1 MEREKEILNKIHEK
15 GKELDIP
22 SGLAPEWMQETL
34 KEHERKQYFRKGRLY
49 PALAAA
55 ASFCLIAGLLLHVAS
70 LGFLSANNYE
80 AELSILPQGELMNP
94 LNQQGKTAPSKSL
107 EEEKELLTFPEM
119 TYEEIY
125 ARLSENWQSE
135 QEILSYAA
143 RKDAAYDTAGLS
155 AVSESEQKQATTEAA
170 ADEAAFGQTNIQTA
184 GVDEADRIKNDGRY
198 LYQIAR
204 KQTKKEDGTPDGE
217 KQGIQILDTKDGLKE
232 TAFLEGFE
240 DLKEFYLWK
249 NFIITIEN
257 KTYDT
262 VDPAFAAKKEYA
274 EDLAVCGIEP
284 LRSYHEITIY
294 DITDKTSP
302 RKQKT
307 FTLRGTSESTRISEG
322 YFYGIS
328 SFTANPGEGEADY
341 DAYIPTID
349 GNKISADKIYCP
361 DYADGSSF
369 LVLVSIDLSNPTEFA
384 DTRAVLSGSG
394 TCYVSRKNIYVTHY
408 QSVYEE
414 EPHQEGTVLDS
425 TKLLRFSYL
434 KGRFY
439 AQAEGEIP
447 GRVDNSFSLDE
458 YQGDLR
464 IAATVQE
471 YGAKKITDDRTG
483 ELLGYDYGESKETNA
498 LYILGRALNIKG
510 KIEGLAE
517 GEHIKSA
524 RFLGDTGYI
533 VTFRQTDP
541 LFALDLSDPQ
551 NPKVLGELKISGFSE
566 YLHFYG
572 ENLLLGIGM
581 EVDEETGREEGMKL
595 SMFDITDPA
604 DPKEQSKLNLK
615 DYNYSEALWDHRA
628 VLIDT
633 AENLI
638 GFEADGSSR
647 GSFWK
652 DYLVYSYENGAF
664 TQKLKLKTQT
674 DSESWNRTRGTFIG
688 ETFYILRENG
698 TVSSYNRSTGALL
711 EELK

>member
-15 GKELDIP
+15 GNELDIP

-55 ASFCLIAGLLLHVAS
+55 ASFCLIAGILLHMAS
-70 LGFLSANNYE
+70 LGLSSSGDYQD
-80 AELSILPQGELMNP
+80 LSLLPQTEISSP
-94 LNQQGKTAPSKSL
+94 LGRQEAAALAESL
-107 EEEKELLTFPEM
+107 EEEQELLTLPEM

-125 ARLSENWQSE
+125 ARLSESWQAG
-135 QEILSYAA
+135 QEITNGAA
-143 RKDAAYDTAGLS
+143 RKEAAYDMASPS
-155 AVSESEQKQATTEAA
+155 ATPVFEQKMEASEDVA
-170 ADEAAFGQTNIQTA
+170 AESAFGRTNIQTD

-204 KQTKKEDGTPDGE
+204 KQEKQEDGAPDEE
-217 KQGIQILDTKDGLKE
+217 KQGIQILDTRDGLKE

-240 DLKEFYLWK
+240 NLEGFYLWEDL
-249 NFIITIEN
+249 IVTVEN
-257 KTYDT
+257 KRYDIPEP
-262 VDPAFAAKKEYA
+262 VAAAKKGA
-274 EDLAVCGIEP
+274 IEDLAFCGAEP
-284 LRSYHEITIY
+284 LRSYHEISIY
-294 DITDKTSP
+294 DITDKSSP

-307 FTLRGTSESTRISEG
+307 FTLQGACESSRISEG

-341 DAYIPTID
+341 DAYIPTLD
-349 GNKISADKIYCP
+349 GNKLSADKIYCP
-361 DYADGSSF
+361 DYAEGNSF
-369 LVLVSIDLSNPTEFA
+369 LVLVSIDMSNPTEFA

-394 TCYVSRKNIYVTHY
+394 TCYVSQKNIYMTHY
-408 QSVYEE
+408 QSVYEK
-414 EPHQEGTVLDS
+414 EPEQEGAIYDATR
-425 TKLLRFSYL
+425 LLRFSYL

-447 GRVDNSFSLDE
+447 GRVDSTFSLDE

-464 IAATVQE
+464 IASTVQE
-471 YGAKKITDDRTG
+471 YQAKKVTDDRTG
-483 ELLGYDYGESKETNA
+483 EFLGYDYGESRQTNA
-498 LYILGRALNIKG
+498 LYILGRSLTIKG

-581 EVDEETGREEGMKL
+581 EADEETGREEGMKL
-595 SMFDITDPA
+595 SMFDISNPA
-604 DPKEQSKLNLK
+604 EPKEQSKSNLK
-615 DYNYSEALWDHRA
+615 DYNYSEALWDHHA

-633 AENLI
+633 TENII
-638 GFEADGSSR
+638 GFEAEGSDR
-647 GSFWK
+647 GNYWK
-652 DYLVYSYENGAF
+652 DYLIYAYEDGAF
-664 TQKLKLKTQT
+664 TQKLKIKTKT
-674 DSESWNRTRGTFIG
+674 DDNAWYRTRGTFIG
-688 ETFYILRENG
+688 ETFYLLSESG
-698 TVSSYNRSTGALL
+698 TAKAYNRTTGALV
-711 EELK
+711 EELN